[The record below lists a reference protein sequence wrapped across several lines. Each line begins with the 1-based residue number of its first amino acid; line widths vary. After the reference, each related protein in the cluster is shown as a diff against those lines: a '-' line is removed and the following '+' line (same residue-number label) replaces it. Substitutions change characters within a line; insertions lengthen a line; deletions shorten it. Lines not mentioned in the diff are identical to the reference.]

1 MPGSV
6 GSVIDAV
13 PSRRTVTKGLA
24 WTVPAVA
31 VTAPARAH
39 AVSGACSFIA
49 NFSVDDSAPVL
60 LATSPDT
67 ARQIRIDLSTLAGP
81 CTTLT
86 AQNLG
91 RGGSGTQ
98 QNWNDPC
105 ATQDFSGFGPAGA
118 VVLNQVSTKDGCDRS
133 TACGPEV
140 HDAQDV
146 TFTFS
151 DVATGAP
158 VAGIGD
164 VRLEVFDIT
173 SVAEFQGSSDWSS
186 PTAPYWAG
194 RYYDAVGF
202 DVTPT
207 SIIPSAYDPG
217 AGTGSLSDPFHRTG
231 SKMPSESGR
240 IWQDSFLWS
249 ALPGSSL
256 VLRYTNLFYGYHFV
270 SVSGLSFTAPC

>member
-24 WTVPAVA
+24 WTIPRGCRDRPGPRPRRQRRVQLHRQFQRGRQRP
-31 VTAPARAH
+31 RAAGDLPGHRPPDPDRPVHPRRSLHH
-39 AVSGACSFIA
+39 AHCPESR
-49 NFSVDDSAPVL
+49 P
-60 LATSPDT
+60 
-67 ARQIRIDLSTLAGP
+67 
-81 CTTLT
+81 
-86 AQNLG
+86 
-91 RGGSGTQ
+91 GGSGTQ

-133 TACGPEV
+133 TGCGAEV

-151 DVATGAP
+151 DAATGAP

-186 PTAPYWAG
+186 PNAPYWAG

-217 AGTGSLSDPFHRTG
+217 AGTGSL
-231 SKMPSESGR
+231 GR
-240 IWQDSFLWS
+240 PWCCAIPICFMASTSS
-249 ALPGSSL
+249 AFRG
-256 VLRYTNLFYGYHFV
+256 
-270 SVSGLSFTAPC
+270 